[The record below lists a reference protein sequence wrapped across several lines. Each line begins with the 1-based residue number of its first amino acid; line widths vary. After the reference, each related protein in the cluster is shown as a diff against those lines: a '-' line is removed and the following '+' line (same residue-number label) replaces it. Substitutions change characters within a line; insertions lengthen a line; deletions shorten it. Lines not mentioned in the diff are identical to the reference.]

1 MKPMFRIP
9 KKFLPTF
16 VLVGVNIAVYALTS
30 FFGGNFLETDPVVIV
45 GFGLYTPYVL
55 NGEVW
60 RLLTSLF
67 IHANIAHIAGNMLF
81 LFIYGLRAEDM
92 FDVREYLAIY
102 FLSGLAG
109 NALTMFA
116 DLLTAGA
123 LGGFAFSVGA
133 SGAIFGMLGAVMIY
147 MRRSIGQSIMTALI
161 YVFFLFALN
170 IAPGVNIL
178 AHLGGL
184 VTGLALGYILAAT
197 RKRRQYV
204 TYQYNYPSSYSQ

>member
-1 MKPMFRIP
+1 MTTMFQIS
-9 KKFLPTF
+9 KKFLPT
-16 VLVGVNIAVYALTS
+16 LIIIGVNIAIYALTS
-30 FFGGNFLETDPVVIV
+30 FFGGNFLETDPGVIV

-67 IHANIAHIAGNMLF
+67 IHANVAHIAGNMLF
-81 LFIYGLRAEDM
+81 LFIYGLRAEEM
-92 FDVREYLAIY
+92 FDVKEYLAIY

-109 NALTMFA
+109 NVLTMVA
-116 DLLTAGA
+116 DLLTV
-123 LGGFAFSVGA
+123 GFAFSVGA
-133 SGAIFGMLGAVMIY
+133 SGAIFGVLGAVMIY
-147 MRRSIGQSIMTALI
+147 MRRSIGQSIMSALI
-161 YVFFLFALN
+161 YVFFLFTLN

-184 VTGLALGYILAAT
+184 VMGLALGYILAAT

-204 TYQYNYPSSYSQ
+204 SYQYNYPSSYGR